1 MLPDYRVRQ
10 RDYLLEISRALTSR
24 LTLSEVLQLISQ
36 LSTQILNGQAALIT
50 LIDPDGRLRIHTSY
64 GIAQPLLDKL
74 TPLLEREA
82 DPKQA
87 EQTLRQN
94 LAAIAEQAEFGLW
107 QVVSLPL
114 KNGEESLGVL
124 YVYRMRGGEFSSND
138 RVVLQSFADQAAIAV
153 SNARL
158 YDQLTYE
165 SRRLNALFEFSADGI
180 IIMDPS
186 HRISTFNQKLS
197 AMLEIGSANA
207 IGRRFEE
214 VIVLS
219 HVRAGMLLEDAEAQG
234 WPLGTAAPLFVECDA
249 RRTDGQTVPVEIN
262 FAPLFDSQRRL
273 VNIMANVHDLTR
285 LRQADEMKNTFISA
299 VSHELKTPVALIKG
313 YASTMRRP
321 DVQWDAATLNDSLT
335 VIEEESDRLAEL
347 IDNLLDASRAQAG
360 NFKIAP
366 VELDIDALVQRVMNK
381 LRPQTRTHTLI
392 ADVPDDLPLVFADE
406 LRITQV
412 LNNLLTNAIKYSAG
426 GEIRVSAEI
435 APGAVTI
442 SVHDQGPGIAP
453 HDRPHLFER
462 FYRSET
468 ASKKSIPGTGL
479 GLYLSRSIIKAHGG
493 NIWLAHTDAQGST
506 FSFSL
511 PRSLQLPGPADNT
524 RSAPAAQVDA

>member
-10 RDYLLEISRALTSR
+10 RDYLLEISRALTSS

-36 LSTQILNGQAALIT
+36 FATQILNGQAALIS

-74 TPLLEREA
+74 TPLLENES

-87 EQTLRQN
+87 EQLLRQN
-94 LAAIAEQAEFGLW
+94 LAAIAQQAEFGIW

-114 KNGEESLGVL
+114 KIGDDALGAL
-124 YVYRMRGGEFSSND
+124 YVYRMRGSEFSSND

-153 SNARL
+153 NKARL

-165 SRRLNALFEFSADGI
+165 SRRLSALLEFSADGV
-180 IIMDPS
+180 IIMDPA

-197 AMLEIGSANA
+197 AMLDISSASA
-207 IGRRFEE
+207 IGQRFED
-214 VIVLS
+214 VIRLKN
-219 HVRAGMLLEDAEAQG
+219 VRAGTLLEEAEASG
-234 WPLGTAAPLFVECDA
+234 WPLGAAAALFVECDA
-249 RRTDGQTVPVEIN
+249 ARPDGQTVPVEIN

-285 LRQADEMKNTFISA
+285 LRQAEEMKNTFISA

-313 YASTMRRP
+313 YASTLRRT
-321 DVQWDAATLNDSLT
+321 DADWDAATIKESLQ

-381 LRPQTRTHTLI
+381 LRPQTRGHTLI

-412 LNNLLTNAIKYSAG
+412 LNNLITNAIKYSAG
-426 GEIRVSAEI
+426 GEVRVSAQVS
-435 APGAVTI
+435 PGAVTI

-453 HDRPHLFER
+453 QDRAHLFER
-462 FYRSET
+462 FYRSESAT
-468 ASKKSIPGTGL
+468 KKSVPGTGL
-479 GLYLSRSIIKAHGG
+479 GLYLSRSIIRAHGG
-493 NIWLAHTDAQGST
+493 QIWLARSDESGST

-511 PRSLQLPGPADNT
+511 PRSLQLPGPTTATRQHAD
-524 RSAPAAQVDA
+524 